1 MLKFQLHILMAEKGP
16 DRPYRIS
23 EIAGLTGLQANTVS
37 AIFNNRAKRID
48 LATIETLCQ
57 ALDCTPGDLFLY
69 NPESGPTSESPTKGE
84 LPP

>member
-57 ALDCTPGDLFLY
+57 ALDCAPGDLFLY
-69 NPESGPTSESPTKGE
+69 EPESDAVPEPLKKGE
-84 LPP
+84 FSP

>member
-1 MLKFQLHILMAEKGP
+1 MLKFQLHILMAERGP

-23 EIAGLTGLQANTVS
+23 EIAGMTGLQANTVS

-57 ALDCTPGDLFLY
+57 ALDCTPGELFQFK
-69 NPESGPTSESPTKGE
+69 PEPDATD
-84 LPP
+84 

>member
-23 EIAGLTGLQANTVS
+23 EIAGMTGLQANTVS

-57 ALDCTPGDLFLY
+57 ALDCTPGELFKF
-69 NPESGPTSESPTKGE
+69 NPESDTTPESPK
-84 LPP
+84 